1 MAGRGPGRL
10 FSQVYL
16 GVPKMGD
23 PQVIHDLG
31 VPKMGDPQVI
41 HDLVGTSSNN

>member
-1 MAGRGPGRL
+1 
-10 FSQVYL
+10 L